1 MLKKG
6 LSYIS
11 TIKSKEIKKFV
22 NKKFIPTNRFRNI
35 LNSDIIIICVPTPI
49 NKKKKPIMKYVTNV
63 IRRVEKYLKTNQVII
78 LECTTY
84 PGTTEEYFLP
94 IFKKLKFEVGKNIF
108 LGYSPEREDPGNHE
122 YSITKKNLTKIVSGY
137 TKTCKELTSNVYSTI
152 TNVYG
157 VKNIKTAEFTKLLE
171 NTFRSVNIGL
181 VNELFTFCDKF
192 NINIFDAVK
201 AANTKP
207 FGYMP
212 FVPGPGSEGT
222 VCL

>member
-1 MLKKG
+1 M
-6 LSYIS
+6 
-11 TIKSKEIKKFV
+11 
-22 NKKFIPTNRFRNI
+22 
-35 LNSDIIIICVPTPI
+35 
-49 NKKKKPIMKYVTNV
+49 
-63 IRRVEKYLKTNQVII
+63 
-78 LECTTY
+78 
-84 PGTTEEYFLP
+84 
-94 IFKKLKFEVGKNIF
+94 
-108 LGYSPEREDPGNHE
+108 
-122 YSITKKNLTKIVSGY
+122 
-137 TKTCKELTSNVYSTI
+137 YSTI

-212 FVPGPGSEGT
+212 FVPGPGLRALYTCRPLLFNLQSKSSWNKN
-222 VCL
+222 

>member
-1 MLKKG
+1 M
-6 LSYIS
+6 
-11 TIKSKEIKKFV
+11 
-22 NKKFIPTNRFRNI
+22 NI
-35 LNSDIIIICVPTPI
+35 QL
-49 NKKKKPIMKYVTNV
+49 
-63 IRRVEKYLKTNQVII
+63 Q
-78 LECTTY
+78 
-84 PGTTEEYFLP
+84 
-94 IFKKLKFEVGKNIF
+94 
-108 LGYSPEREDPGNHE
+108 
-122 YSITKKNLTKIVSGY
+122 KKNLTKIVSGY

-212 FVPGPGSEGT
+212 FVPGPGVGGHCIPVDPYYLTYKANQVGIKTEFIKLAGKINDSRPLQISKKIENF
-222 VCL
+222 LKKNKSLKKRKF